1 MAGKVISIE
10 IGYSLTRV
18 CETDY
23 KSKTHKVYKNFTVPT
38 PDGVINDGA
47 LMITGEYVD
56 MLKKALAENKVK
68 TKQVMFTITSAKI
81 ASREVVIPFV
91 KENRI
96 ADVVNANASDYFPV
110 DLSQYQLAYSILGVI
125 GETKGTQQYKLLV
138 MAAPIALLS
147 GYYDLAKALKLEL
160 AAIDY
165 AGNSIYQVVKEECKQ
180 GNNLIV
186 KVDER
191 STLVMVVQNGVLSFT
206 RNVAYGVDEAVDA
219 VMESRQWGD
228 IQNFSQAL
236 QVLEGNDC
244 VMLPKQNNA
253 ETVNA
258 QSADAEA
265 QDAEAAETVSSGT
278 AVEAALTVEEQ
289 TPETRAKQAV
299 TEALQPLTGG
309 IARVIDYYVS
319 HNSNATIDRVLLTG
333 MGANIR
339 GLAELLSREINHPI
353 EILQQAAG
361 WNLEKNFR
369 KEYYGEYIACVG
381 AAAAPLGFKKEADKG
396 KGKARGESGSKSGMA
411 INGSAIAYTLL
422 IVGVIVAIVLVIIP
436 TLRYIG
442 LQKTNTELKAQSS
455 ELQEIIPVYNEYVT
469 TKAEYTKVNAM
480 YEATENRNEELYD
493 FIVELEEKLPSSV
506 NALSFTSDV
515 TTVTINMTVATK
527 DDAIAAI
534 EQLRSFDSLIGETVT
549 VSALTTQEEEESGVT
564 GVNFTAVALYRPI
577 EDDVQAEESAE

>member
-23 KSKTHKVYKNFTVPT
+23 KSKTHKVYKSFTVPT

-138 MAAPIALLS
+138 MAAPIALLN

-244 VMLPKQNNA
+244 VMLPKQNNT

-278 AVEAALTVEEQ
+278 AVEAAPTVEEQ

-299 TEALQPLTGG
+299 TESLQPLTGG

-353 EILQQAAG
+353 EILRQAAG
-361 WNLEKNFR
+361 WNLEKNFK

-381 AAAAPLGFKKEADKG
+381 AAAEPLGFKKEADKG
-396 KGKARGESGSKSGMA
+396 KGKAKGEGSSKSGMA
-411 INGSAIAYTLL
+411 VNGSAIAYTLL
-422 IVGVIVAIVLVIIP
+422 IVGVIVAIVLAVIP
-436 TLRYIG
+436 MVRYIG

-577 EDDVQAEESAE
+577 EDDVQAEENAE